1 MYAVGTDANASS
13 KSPAIAHRCCTL
25 ESSVPAKTILTV
37 CMVMMILAAA
47 DQPGAREPK
56 SRLTLKANA
65 IIHEIASH
73 GIGALELGRQL
84 LI

>member
-47 DQPGAREPK
+47 DQPGRRRTQDQAHTESQCDHP
-56 SRLTLKANA
+56 
-65 IIHEIASH
+65 
-73 GIGALELGRQL
+73 
-84 LI
+84 